1 MSYNF
6 SISNIS
12 YSDDEEYRKTICDLF
27 DITYEPDVDIEFE
40 RFMPAL
46 DLIYFKT
53 KDQPLF
59 QVVYNQAASF
69 MLSENQEIGLSVL
82 FAYDNLPLFHEMLV
96 AFNTLGD
103 RFDDNHPSYANLYKK
118 LFS

>member
-1 MSYNF
+1 MSYNYDV
-6 SISNIS
+6 SQIS
-12 YSDDEEYRKTICDLF
+12 YDDDDGYQSTVCKLFSMEEYDD
-27 DITYEPDVDIEFE
+27 DIVSKV
-40 RFMPAL
+40 L

-69 MLSENQEIGLSVL
+69 MLSENQEIGLGVL
-82 FAYDNLPLFHEMLV
+82 FSYDNLPLFHNMLV
-96 AFNTLGD
+96 AFHILDN
-103 RFDDNHPSYANLYKK
+103 RFDDSCEAYVNLHKK

>member
-1 MSYNF
+1 MSYNYDVTDIF
-6 SISNIS
+6 
-12 YSDDEEYRKTICDLF
+12 YYDDETYQQTICKLF
-27 DITYEPDVDIEFE
+27 SMDNYDDETVVQILDRLYFE
-40 RFMPAL
+40 
-46 DLIYFKT
+46 T

-82 FAYDNLPLFHEMLV
+82 FSYDNLPLFHKMLV
-96 AFNTLGD
+96 AFHTLD
-103 RFDDNHPSYANLYKK
+103 NQFDDSCPAYVELHKK

>member
-1 MSYNF
+1 MFYNYDATDISYN
-6 SISNIS
+6 
-12 YSDDEEYRKTICDLF
+12 DDDAYQQTVCNLFLMEEYNDDTI
-27 DITYEPDVDIEFE
+27 VKV
-40 RFMPAL
+40 L
-46 DLIYFKT
+46 DRIYFDT

-82 FAYDNLPLFHEMLV
+82 FSYDNLPLFHNMLV
-96 AFNTLGD
+96 AFHTLD
-103 RFDDNHPSYANLYKK
+103 TRFDDSCPAYVALCKK

>member
-1 MSYNF
+1 MSYNYDV
-6 SISNIS
+6 SQIS
-12 YSDDEEYRKTICDLF
+12 YDDDDGYQSTVCKLFCMEEYDD
-27 DITYEPDVDIEFE
+27 DIVSKV
-40 RFMPAL
+40 L

-69 MLSENQEIGLSVL
+69 MLSENQEIGLGVL
-82 FAYDNLPLFHEMLV
+82 FSYDNLPLFHNMLV
-96 AFNTLGD
+96 AFHILDN
-103 RFDDNHPSYANLYKK
+103 RFDDSCEAYVNLHKK

>member
-1 MSYNF
+1 MSYNYDATD
-6 SISNIS
+6 IS
-12 YSDDEEYRKTICDLF
+12 YEDDDAYQQTVCKRFSMEKYNNTTI
-27 DITYEPDVDIEFE
+27 VKV
-40 RFMPAL
+40 L
-46 DLIYFKT
+46 DRIYFDT

-82 FAYDNLPLFHEMLV
+82 FSYDNLPLFHNMLV
-96 AFNTLGD
+96 AFHTLD
-103 RFDDNHPSYANLYKK
+103 TRFDDSCPAYVALCKK